1 MTTTKTRNYVNNA
14 EFLNAIVMYRKQ
26 CGEAEESGESNPP
39 IPNYIG
45 QCIYQIAT
53 RLASKPNFSGY
64 SYKDEMISDGL
75 ENAVQA
81 LNNFDPD
88 KSSNPFAYFTQI
100 IWYAFLR
107 RIDKEK
113 KQLYIRHKVIEN
125 SVVFG
130 TAVEKDDIS
139 ADGVDPSYIDLN
151 NEYMNDFVKTY
162 ENKLAEKKAKE
173 LVKKVGLEKFMV
185 DDEEQCLDVEDIS
198 FDDEETDSD
207 EDRYSD

>member
-1 MTTTKTRNYVNNA
+1 MKVAPKRKRNYVNNP
-14 EFLNAIVMYRKQ
+14 EFLEAIVKYKEQ
-26 CGEAEESGESNPP
+26 CEEAEECGDPNPR

-64 SYKDEMISDGL
+64 SYKEEMISDGL

-81 LNNFDPD
+81 LGNFDPN

-113 KQLYIRHKVIEN
+113 KQLYIKHKVVEN

-130 TAVEKDDIS
+130 TAVDKDNQD
-139 ADGVDPSYIDLN
+139 DPGEAGYIDLKN
-151 NEYMNDFVKTY
+151 DYMNDFVKTY
-162 ENKLAEKKAKE
+162 EKKLEDKKQKE
-173 LVKKVGLEKFMV
+173 ASKKVGLEKFMN
-185 DDEEQCLDVEDIS
+185 EEKEP
-198 FDDEETDSD
+198 EESTKES
-207 EDRYSD
+207 